1 MILSVSLREN
11 NYEECEWEYIKFANG
26 VSILERFYMD
36 KNKVI
41 VIAGP
46 TASGKTSLG
55 VELAKRINGE
65 VVSCDSMQ
73 IYKDMSIGTA
83 KPTAEEMEGIPHYLI
98 DFVSPDER
106 YSVAD
111 FKRDAEEKIE
121 LILSKGKVPI
131 LVGGTGLYID
141 TLIYGIE
148 YPEVEF
154 DQEYRDELMETA
166 DSDDGLANLY
176 KKAMEIDSDA
186 TKKISANDKKRI
198 VRILEL
204 YKATGKTKTELE
216 KLSRSKGVKYDYIVF
231 AINMDREKL
240 YDRINLRVDIMID
253 QGLID
258 EVKNVVSKYDHFPT
272 AMQGLG
278 YKEVVEYL
286 DGKINKEGM
295 IDKIKQ
301 ETRRYAKRQLTWFR
315 KNKEI
320 IWIDGL
326 DKREKNIDIILDN
339 IKN

>member
-1 MILSVSLREN
+1 
-11 NYEECEWEYIKFANG
+11 
-26 VSILERFYMD
+26 MD
-36 KNKVI
+36 KVI

-55 VELAKRINGE
+55 VELAKRVNGE
-65 VVSCDSMQ
+65 VISCDSMQ

-83 KPTAEEMEGIPHYLI
+83 KPTVEEMDGVPHYLI

-121 LILSKGKVPI
+121 FVLSRGKVPI

-141 TLIYGIE
+141 TLVYGIE
-148 YPEVEF
+148 YPEVEL
-154 DQEYRDELMETA
+154 DQEYRDELMRIA
-166 DSDDGLANLY
+166 DSDEGLAGLY
-176 KKAMEIDSDA
+176 ERAKEIDAEAALRVSP
-186 TKKISANDKKRI
+186 NDKKRI

-204 YKATGKTKTELE
+204 FHSTGKTKTELE
-216 KLSRSKGVKYDYIVF
+216 RISRSKGVKYDYRVF
-231 AINMDREKL
+231 AINMDRQKL
-240 YDRINLRVDIMID
+240 YDRINLRVDMMID

-258 EVKNVVSKYDHFPT
+258 EVKAVVSKYDHFPT

-286 DGKINKEGM
+286 DGVLSRDEM
-295 IDKIKQ
+295 IEKIKQ

-320 IWIDGL
+320 VWIDGL
-326 DKREKNIDIILDN
+326 DEREKNINIILDN